1 MRIVD
6 AHVHLWDVDA
16 VPIPWFR
23 EDLGLPRRAAAT
35 DLGRDLATSGVASA
49 IAVQA
54 ADSVAEAHGLVD
66 VARRDPFVRRV
77 VLQYSPRPGSA
88 GGATAVAFDPAVVGV
103 RAAVPQ
109 FAADLSDVD
118 GLDALVAHLGATG
131 RALELLIRPEQLPAA
146 AALSRRHPGT
156 AIVVCHLGLGTGP
169 ADTTW
174 RAALAEAASAPG
186 VAAKVSG
193 LDLDARGAEES
204 RMLLRTA
211 FDLFGAERL
220 MFGSDWPMSTRRSPY
235 REVLDATRDALP
247 PLTDA
252 ASRAFWSGT
261 ADRLSPASV

>member
-23 EDLGLPRRAAAT
+23 EDLGLPRRAATT
-35 DLGRDLATSGVASA
+35 DLGRELAASGVASA

-109 FAADLSDVD
+109 FSADLSDVE

-131 RALELLIRPEQLPAA
+131 RTLELLIRPEQLPAA

-169 ADTTW
+169 ADMTW

-193 LDLDARGAEES
+193 LDLGARGAEES

-252 ASRAFWSGT
+252 AARAFWSGT